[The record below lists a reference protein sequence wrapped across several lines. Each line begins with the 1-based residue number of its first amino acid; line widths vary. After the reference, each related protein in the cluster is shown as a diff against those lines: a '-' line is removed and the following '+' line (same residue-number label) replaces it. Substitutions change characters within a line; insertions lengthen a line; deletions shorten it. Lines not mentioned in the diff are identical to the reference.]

1 MPNAELEQLGA
12 DYWDAFLERNPT
24 QGTVLGDHRYDDR
37 LSDITPAG
45 RGAAERRLDDLYV
58 RLANLDT
65 AALTDEESLSVLAL
79 RHGIGADLTF
89 LEADE
94 LAYTVSPANGP
105 QVEFLNLADLQPLR
119 DAGDADA
126 MLARWRAMG
135 GWIDDLIA
143 NHRRGQTDGN
153 FPIAILVERVVSELD
168 EILTRPIG
176 DVPLLQPLRRENPPL
191 PPAVW
196 RRFAGDLED
205 AVRDGVL
212 PAFRRYRSYLADEA
226 LPTARDQAHAGIANL
241 LGGYERYAAL
251 AHAHTTTEIEPDG
264 LHAIGQEEIA
274 LIDAEIADLGK
285 RALGTGSLAATLAS
299 LRGDKSLYFSTRDE
313 VMGIAER
320 SLRAA
325 EEAIPDWF
333 GRVPVT
339 PCEVVR
345 MLPHEEAH
353 STIAYYREPAADG
366 GRPGRYYVNTSEP
379 QTRPRYEAQALA
391 FHESVPGHHLQIAI
405 GQELTALPTFRR
417 HAEATAFI
425 EGWGLYSERLANEMG
440 LYAGDVDRIGMLSY
454 DAWRACRLVVD
465 TGMHALKW
473 DRERAL
479 SYLREHT
486 TLSPDE
492 AANEIDR
499 YAIHPA
505 QALAYMVGQLELIRL
520 RDEARRRMGERF
532 DLRDF
537 HDAVLAHGSVPLSSL
552 ERLLREHAESVAAR
566 VER

>member
-1 MPNAELEQLGA
+1 MPNAALEQLAA
-12 DYWDAFLERNPT
+12 DYWDAFLQRNPI

-37 LSDITPAG
+37 LNDITPAG
-45 RGAAERRLDDLYV
+45 RAAAERRLDELAE

-65 AALTDEESLSVLAL
+65 SALTDEEAISVSAL
-79 RHGIGADLTF
+79 RHGIGAELTF

-94 LAYTVSPANGP
+94 LAYTVSPMNGP
-105 QVEFLNLADLQPLR
+105 QVEFLSLSALQPLR

-135 GWIDDLIA
+135 PWIDDLIA
-143 NHRRGQTDGN
+143 NHRRGQADGN

-168 EILTRPIG
+168 ELLARHVA
-176 DVPLLQPLRRENPPL
+176 DMPLLEPLRRSDPPL
-191 PPAVW
+191 QPAEW
-196 RRFAGDLED
+196 DRFATELEA
-205 AVRDGVL
+205 AVRDMVR
-212 PAFRRYRSYLADEA
+212 PAFMRYRSYLADEA
-226 LPTARDQAHAGIANL
+226 LPTARDEAHAGLANL

-274 LIDAEIADLGK
+274 RIDAEIAELGK
-285 RALGTGSLAATLAS
+285 RALGTASLAATLAT
-299 LRGDKSLYFSTRDE
+299 LRSDKSLYFATRDE
-313 VMGIAER
+313 VMEVAER
-320 SLRAA
+320 TLQAA
-325 EEAIPDWF
+325 LDSVPNWF
-333 GRVPVT
+333 GRLPVT

-391 FHESVPGHHLQIAI
+391 FHEAVPGHHLQVAI

-440 LYAGDVDRIGMLSY
+440 LYSGDLDRIGMLSY
-454 DAWRACRLVVD
+454 DAWRASRLVVD
-465 TGMHALKW
+465 TGMHAMGW
-473 DRERAL
+473 SRSQAIQFMTEHSAL
-479 SYLREHT
+479 AVNNIT
-486 TLSPDE
+486 
-492 AANEIDR
+492 NEVDR
-499 YAIHPA
+499 YLSWPG
-505 QALAYMVGQLELIRL
+505 QSLAYKIGQLEIR
-520 RDEARRRMGERF
+520 RIRADAEAALGSRF
-532 DLRDF
+532 DVKAF
-537 HDAVLAHGSVPLSSL
+537 HDAVLGHGPLPL
-552 ERLLREHAESVAAR
+552 ATMREAVTRDLAITA
-566 VER
+566 